1 MMSHKIAVIGG
12 DGIGPEVTE
21 QAQRI
26 SAAAAKR
33 AGLALDFQVF
43 PYGADYYLEH
53 GVGIEPGR
61 FDEFRAQYG
70 AILFGAV
77 GDARVPDMAHGRQL
91 LLGARFELD
100 LFINL
105 RPIKLFAPE
114 LCPLKGKGPDEVDMV
129 IFREN
134 TEGLYVG
141 VGGQVR
147 KGTQDEIATQS
158 AIYTRRGTER
168 IIRAAFEYA
177 RHHKRRSVCMTDKA
191 NAMRHGH
198 ELWQRTFREVAA
210 EYPEIEHFHLYVD
223 VAAMEMV
230 QNPERFDVVVTENLF
245 GDILSDLG
253 AGLQGGLG
261 TAASGNIHPG
271 RCSLFEPV
279 HGSAPDLIGTG
290 KANPMAAVLSAAM
303 MLNHLGCSEGAQVI
317 EQAVIDQ
324 IAVGDTTQDLGGNL
338 SCTEVGDR
346 LLARVSS

>member
-1 MMSHKIAVIGG
+1 MTHRIAVIGG

-21 QAQRI
+21 QAQRVA
-26 SAAAAKR
+26 AAAAKR
-33 AGLALDFQVF
+33 AGADLAFETF
-43 PYGADYYLEH
+43 PYGADYYLQH

-61 FDEFRAQYG
+61 FDDFRANYG

-77 GDARVPDMAHGRQL
+77 GDARIPDMAHGREL
-91 LLGARFELD
+91 LLAARFELD

-114 LCPLKGKGPDEVDMV
+114 LCPLKGKGPEEVDMV

-147 KGTQDEIATQS
+147 KGTADEIATQT
-158 AIYTRRGTER
+158 AIYTRAGTER

-177 RHHKRRSVCMTDKA
+177 VIHGRKSVCMTDKA

-198 ELWQRTFREVAA
+198 ELWQRTFKEVAA
-210 EYPEIEHFHLYVD
+210 EYPSIENFHLYVD

-230 QNPERFDVVVTENLF
+230 RAPERFDVVVTENLF

-253 AGLQGGLG
+253 AALQGGLG

-279 HGSAPDLIGTG
+279 HGSAPDIAGTG

-303 MLNHLGCSEGAQVI
+303 MLEHLGHPAAANAVETAVI
-317 EQAVIDQ
+317 EQ
-324 IAVGDTTQDLGGNL
+324 IAAGEVSVDLGGNL
-338 SCTEVGDR
+338 SCSEVGDR
-346 LLARVSS
+346 LLARVSG

>member
-1 MMSHKIAVIGG
+1 MAHKIAVIGG

-21 QAQRI
+21 QAQRV
-26 SAAAAKR
+26 AGAAAKR
-33 AGLALDFQVF
+33 AGLDLSFKSF
-43 PYGADYYLEH
+43 PYSADYYLEH
-53 GVGIEPGR
+53 GIGIEPGR
-61 FDEFRAQYG
+61 FADFRANYG

-77 GDARVPDMAHGRQL
+77 GDKRVPDMAHGRQL

-100 LFINL
+100 LYINL
-105 RPIKLFAPE
+105 RPIKLFTPD
-114 LCPLKGKGPDEVDMV
+114 LCPLKGKGPDDVNMV

-147 KGTQDEIATQS
+147 RGTDDEIAMQT
-158 AIYTRRGTER
+158 AVYTRRGTER

-177 RHHKRRSVCMTDKA
+177 VKNERKSVCMSDKA
-191 NAMRHGH
+191 NAMRDGH
-198 ELWQRTFREVAA
+198 ELWQRTFKEVAA
-210 EYPEIEHFHLYVD
+210 EYPQIEAFHLYVD

-230 QNPERFDVVVTENLF
+230 QNPERFDVLVTENLF

-279 HGSAPDLIGTG
+279 HGSAPDIAGTG

-303 MLNHLGCSEGAQVI
+303 MLDHLGSPEAALRV
-317 EQAVIDQ
+317 ENAVIAQ
-324 IAVGDTTQDLGGNL
+324 IAAGDVTVDLGGNL
-338 SCTEVGDR
+338 NCVEVGER
-346 LLARVSS
+346 LLARVLA

>member
-1 MMSHKIAVIGG
+1 MTHKIAVIGG

-21 QAQRI
+21 QAQRVAL
-26 SAAAAKR
+26 AAAQR
-33 AGLALDFQVF
+33 AGLSLDFEVF
-43 PYGADYYLEH
+43 AYGADYYLEH

-61 FDEFRAQYG
+61 FDDFRANYG

-77 GDARVPDMAHGRQL
+77 GDQRVPDMAHGRQL

-114 LCPLKGKGPDEVDMV
+114 LCPLKGKGPDQVDMV

-147 KGTQDEIATQS
+147 KGTKDEIATQS
-158 AIYTRRGTER
+158 AVYTRKGTER
-168 IIRAAFEYA
+168 IIRAAFEFA
-177 RHHKRRSVCMTDKA
+177 RHNGRRSVCMTDKA
-191 NAMRHGH
+191 NAMRQGH

-279 HGSAPDLIGTG
+279 HGSAPDLVGTG
-290 KANPMAAVLSAAM
+290 KANPMAAVLSSAM
-303 MLNHLGCSEGAQVI
+303 MLNHLGCPEAAQSI
-317 EQAVIDQ
+317 EQAVIEQ
-324 IAVGDTTQDLGGNL
+324 IAAGDTTVDLGGNL
-338 SCTEVGDR
+338 NCVEVGDR
-346 LLARVSS
+346 LLARVSG

>member
-1 MMSHKIAVIGG
+1 MAHRIAVIGG

-21 QAQRI
+21 QAQRVA
-26 SAAAAKR
+26 AAAAKR
-33 AGLALDFQVF
+33 NGVDLAFETF

-61 FDEFRAQYG
+61 FDDFRANYG

-77 GDARVPDMAHGRQL
+77 GDARIPDMAHGREL

-114 LCPLKGKGPDEVDMV
+114 LCPLKGKGPEEVDMV

-147 KGTQDEIATQS
+147 KGTADEIATQM
-158 AIYTRRGTER
+158 AIYTRAGTER

-177 RHHKRRSVCMTDKA
+177 VIHGRKSVCMTDKA
-191 NAMRHGH
+191 NAMRQGH
-198 ELWQRTFREVAA
+198 ELWQRTFKEVAA
-210 EYPEIEHFHLYVD
+210 EYPSIENFHLYVD

-230 QNPERFDVVVTENLF
+230 RAPERFDVVVTENLF

-279 HGSAPDLIGTG
+279 HGSAPDIAGTG

-303 MLNHLGCSEGAQVI
+303 MLEHLGHPEAANAVETAVM
-317 EQAVIDQ
+317 EQITAGEVS
-324 IAVGDTTQDLGGNL
+324 VDLGGNL
-338 SCTEVGDR
+338 SCSEVGDR
-346 LLARVSS
+346 LLARVSG

>member
-1 MMSHKIAVIGG
+1 MTHKIAVIGG

-21 QAQRI
+21 QAQRVAL
-26 SAAAAKR
+26 AAAQR
-33 AGLALDFQVF
+33 AGLSLDFEVF
-43 PYGADYYLEH
+43 AYGADYYLEH

-61 FDEFRAQYG
+61 FDDFRANYG

-77 GDARVPDMAHGRQL
+77 GDQRVPDMAHGRQL

-114 LCPLKGKGPDEVDMV
+114 LCPLKGKGPDQVDMV

-147 KGTQDEIATQS
+147 KGTKDEIATQS
-158 AIYTRRGTER
+158 AVYTRKGTER
-168 IIRAAFEYA
+168 IIRAAFEFA
-177 RHHKRRSVCMTDKA
+177 RHNDRRSVCMTDKA

-198 ELWQRTFREVAA
+198 ELWQRTFREVAS
-210 EYPEIEHFHLYVD
+210 EYPEVEHFHLYVD

-279 HGSAPDLIGTG
+279 HGSAPDLVGTG
-290 KANPMAAVLSAAM
+290 KANPMAAVLSSAM
-303 MLNHLGCSEGAQVI
+303 MLNHLGCPEAAQAI
-317 EQAVIDQ
+317 ERAVIDQ
-324 IAVGDTTQDLGGNL
+324 IAAGDTTVDLGGNL
-338 SCTEVGDR
+338 SCAEVGDR
-346 LLARVSS
+346 LLARVSG

>member
-1 MMSHKIAVIGG
+1 MAHRIAVIGG

-21 QAQRI
+21 QAQRVA
-26 SAAAAKR
+26 AAAAKR
-33 AGLALDFQVF
+33 NGVDLAFETF
-43 PYGADYYLEH
+43 PYGADYYLQH

-61 FDEFRAQYG
+61 FDDFRANYG

-77 GDARVPDMAHGRQL
+77 GDARIPDMAHGREL

-114 LCPLKGKGPDEVDMV
+114 LCPLKGKGPEQVDMV

-147 KGTQDEIATQS
+147 KGTADEIATQM
-158 AIYTRRGTER
+158 AIYTRAGTER

-177 RHHKRRSVCMTDKA
+177 STHGRKSVCMTDKA
-191 NAMRHGH
+191 NAMRQGH
-198 ELWQRTFREVAA
+198 ELWQRTFKEVAA
-210 EYPEIEHFHLYVD
+210 EYPSIENFHLYVD

-230 QNPERFDVVVTENLF
+230 RAPERFDVVVTENLF

-279 HGSAPDLIGTG
+279 HGSAPDIAGTG

-303 MLNHLGCSEGAQVI
+303 MLEHLGHPAAAKAVETAVI
-317 EQAVIDQ
+317 EQ
-324 IAVGDTTQDLGGNL
+324 IAAGEVSVDLGGNL
-338 SCTEVGDR
+338 SCSEVGDR
-346 LLARVSS
+346 LLARVSG

>member
-1 MMSHKIAVIGG
+1 MTHRIAVIGG

-21 QAQRI
+21 QAQRVA
-26 SAAAAKR
+26 AAAAKR
-33 AGLALDFQVF
+33 AGADLAFETF
-43 PYGADYYLEH
+43 PYGADYYLQH

-61 FDEFRAQYG
+61 FDDFRANYG

-77 GDARVPDMAHGRQL
+77 GDARLPDMAHGREL
-91 LLGARFELD
+91 LLAARFELD

-114 LCPLKGKGPDEVDMV
+114 LCPLKGKGPEEVDMV

-147 KGTQDEIATQS
+147 KGTADEIATQT
-158 AIYTRRGTER
+158 AIYTRAGTER

-177 RHHKRRSVCMTDKA
+177 VIHGRKSVCMTDKA

-198 ELWQRTFREVAA
+198 ELWQRTFKEVAA
-210 EYPEIEHFHLYVD
+210 EYPSIENFHLYVD

-230 QNPERFDVVVTENLF
+230 RAPERFDVVVTENLF

-253 AGLQGGLG
+253 AALQGGLG

-279 HGSAPDLIGTG
+279 HGSAPDIAGTG

-303 MLNHLGCSEGAQVI
+303 MLEHLGHPAAANAVETAVI
-317 EQAVIDQ
+317 EQ
-324 IAVGDTTQDLGGNL
+324 IAAGEVSVDLGGNL
-338 SCTEVGDR
+338 SCSEVGDR
-346 LLARVSS
+346 LLARVSG

>member
-1 MMSHKIAVIGG
+1 MHHKVAVIGG

-21 QAQRI
+21 QAHRI

-33 AGLALDFQVF
+33 FGLELEYTVF
-43 PYGADYYLEH
+43 PYGADYYLEN
-53 GVGIEPGR
+53 GVGIEPER
-61 FDEFRAQYG
+61 FDEFRDHYG

-77 GDARVPDMAHGRQL
+77 GDARVPDMVHGREI
-91 LLGARFELD
+91 LLGARFNLD
-100 LFINL
+100 LYINL

-114 LCPLKGKGPDEVDMV
+114 LCPLKDKGVNQVDMV

-147 KGTQDEIATQS
+147 KGSADEIATQT
-158 AIYTRRGTER
+158 AVYTRGGTER
-168 IIRAAFEYA
+168 IIRAAFNYA
-177 RHHKRRSVCMTDKA
+177 RQHQRRSVCMTDKA
-191 NAMRHGH
+191 NAMRQGH

-210 EYPEIEHFHLYVD
+210 EYEDIEHFHLYVD

-230 QNPERFDVVVTENLF
+230 RAPERFDVIVAENLF

-261 TAASGNIHPG
+261 TAASGNIHPN

-279 HGSAPDLIGTG
+279 HGSAPDLVGTG

-303 MLNHLGCSEGAQVI
+303 MLNHLGCLPAAERI
-317 EQAVIDQ
+317 EKAVVDQ
-324 IAVGDTTQDLGGNL
+324 IASGDTTEDLGGNL
-338 SCTEVGDR
+338 SCLEVGDR
-346 LLARVSS
+346 LLARVS

>member
-1 MMSHKIAVIGG
+1 MNHKVAVIGG

-21 QAQRI
+21 QAQRV
-26 SAAAAKR
+26 SAAAARR
-33 AGLALDFQVF
+33 AGLGLDYVVF
-43 PYGADYYLEH
+43 PYGADYYLKH

-61 FDEFRAQYG
+61 FDEFRDHYG

-77 GDARVPDMAHGRQL
+77 GDARIPDMMHGREI
-91 LLGARFELD
+91 LLGARFNLD
-100 LFINL
+100 LYINL

-114 LCPLKGKGPDEVDMV
+114 LCPLKNKGVSEVDMV

-147 KGTQDEIATQS
+147 KGSADEIATQT
-158 AIYTRRGTER
+158 AVYTRTGTER
-168 IIRAAFEYA
+168 IIRAAFDYA
-177 RHHKRRSVCMTDKA
+177 RQHQRRSVCMTDKA
-191 NAMRHGH
+191 NAMRQGH

-210 EYPEIEHFHLYVD
+210 EYSDIEHFHLYVD

-230 QNPERFDVVVTENLF
+230 REPERFDVIVTENLF

-261 TAASGNIHPG
+261 TAASANIHPN

-303 MLNHLGCSEGAQVI
+303 MLNHLGCASAAQSI
-317 EQAVIDQ
+317 ENAVIDQ
-324 IAVGDTTQDLGGNL
+324 IAAGDTTPDLGGNL
-338 SCTEVGDR
+338 SCSEVGDR
-346 LLARVSS
+346 LLSRVS

>member
-1 MMSHKIAVIGG
+1 MTKIAVIGG

-21 QAQRI
+21 QAQRVVE
-26 SAAAAKR
+26 AAARR
-33 AGLALDFQVF
+33 AGASLEFIPF

-53 GVGIEPGR
+53 GVGIDPGR
-61 FDEFRAQYG
+61 FDDFRANYG

-77 GDARVPDMAHGRQL
+77 GDARIPDMVHGRTL

-105 RPIKLFAPE
+105 RPIELLSPA
-114 LCPLKGKGPDEVDMV
+114 LCPLVGRGVADVDMV

-141 VGGQVR
+141 IGGQVR
-147 KGTQDEIATQS
+147 KGTDLEISTQM
-158 AIYTRRGTER
+158 AVYTRMGTER
-168 IIRAAFEYA
+168 IIRAAFEFA

-191 NAMRHGH
+191 NAMRQGH
-198 ELWQRTFREVAA
+198 ELWQRTFAEVAA
-210 EYPEIEHFHLYVD
+210 EYSEIESFHLYVD

-230 QNPERFDVVVTENLF
+230 RNPQRFDVIVTENLF

-253 AGLQGGLG
+253 AALQGGLG

-279 HGSAPDLIGTG
+279 HGSAPDIAGTG
-290 KANPMAAVLSAAM
+290 KANPMAAVMSGAM
-303 MLNHLGCSEGAQVI
+303 MLDHLKHHGAAAAI
-317 EQAVIDQ
+317 KQAVKDQ
-324 IAVGDTTQDLGGNL
+324 IAAGEVTEDLGGNL
-338 SCTEVGDR
+338 TCVEVGDR
-346 LLARVSS
+346 LVARVR

>member
-1 MMSHKIAVIGG
+1 MSHKIAVIGG

-21 QAQRI
+21 QARRVCEV
-26 SAAAAKR
+26 AARQAR
-33 AGLALDFQVF
+33 LDLEFVEY

-61 FDEFRAQYG
+61 FDIFRDQYA

-100 LFINL
+100 LYINL
-105 RPIKLFAPE
+105 RPIKLYAPE
-114 LCPLKGKGPDEVDMV
+114 LCPLKEKQADAIDMV

-147 KGTQDEIATQS
+147 RGTADEIATQT
-158 AIYTRRGTER
+158 AVYTRAGTER
-168 IIRAAFEYA
+168 ILRAAFEYA
-177 RHHKRRSVCMTDKA
+177 QRHGRRSVCMTDKA
-191 NAMRHGH
+191 NAMRQGH

-210 EYPEIEHFHLYVD
+210 EYPNVEHFHLYVD

-230 QNPERFDVVVTENLF
+230 RAPERFDVVVTENLF

-279 HGSAPDLIGTG
+279 HGSAPDLVGTG
-290 KANPMAAVLSAAM
+290 QANPMAAVLSAAM
-303 MLNHLGCSEGAQVI
+303 MLEHLGSSAAAEAIEGAVR
-317 EQAVIDQ
+317 AQ
-324 IAVGDTTQDLGGNL
+324 IADGETTPDLGGNL
-338 SCTEVGDR
+338 SCVEVGDR
-346 LLARVSS
+346 LCERLG